1 MSTRYADYG
10 FYRDKYLG
18 QIIPELS
25 FDALALKSSY
35 FINMVTFHRIDPDS
49 VPDDVRM
56 AVCAAAEVIL
66 KHEES
71 GGKSSESV
79 GKLSVTY
86 DTRKTA
92 EKKMYAA
99 IQPYLADTGL
109 LYKGVG
115 K

>member
-1 MSTRYADYG
+1 MLAGYADYG
-10 FYRDKYLG
+10 FYRDHYLG
-18 QIIPELS
+18 QVIPEPA
-25 FDALALKSSY
+25 FDALSLKATY
-35 FINMVTFHRIDPDS
+35 FINMVTFHRIDPENI
-49 VPDDVRM
+49 PDQAKM

-79 GKLSVTY
+79 GKLSITY
-86 DTRKTA
+86 DTRKTE

-99 IQPYLADTGL
+99 IQPYLANTGL
-109 LYKGVG
+109 LYCGVG